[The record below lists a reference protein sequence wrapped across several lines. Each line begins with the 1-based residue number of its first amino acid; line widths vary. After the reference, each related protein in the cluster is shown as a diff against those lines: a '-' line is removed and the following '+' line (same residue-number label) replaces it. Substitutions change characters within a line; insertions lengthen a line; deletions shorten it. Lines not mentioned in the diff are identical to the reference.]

1 MLDTKNSMAE
11 VVYIVDDD
19 AAMRISIDNLIRSVG
34 HKTVQYGSAV
44 DFLASGGFE
53 RPGCLLL
60 DVRLP
65 GISGLELQQILG
77 KQQATMPIVF
87 MTGHG
92 DVPMSVK
99 TMKAGA
105 VDFLIKPFREQ
116 EMLEAVDTALKR
128 DRLLRAE
135 RDKVAEARK
144 RFDSLTPR
152 ERQVLRLVMDGKM
165 NKQIAFE
172 LGVSEITIK
181 IHRGSAVKKMGATS
195 MPELVKMAALLD
207 LGED

>member
-19 AAMRISIDNLIRSVG
+19 AATRISIDNLIRSVG